1 MEMVGAV
8 MPFVVA
14 GLVLVGVLCLIDMLL
29 TFAVLRRLREHT
41 ARLAEIPDFTMNSG
55 PEYAA
60 KFAGRPLPAF
70 SARAIDGAEVSTPS
84 LTGRPGLV
92 AVFSAGC
99 GPCRDQYPV
108 FADWA
113 GVADANAMALVTGPD
128 GREAAEMTGRLAGV
142 SVVVAGAEA
151 DTLADTLG
159 VTVFPT
165 FLQLDDAGVVVK
177 AETNLSMMPIVDP
190 AELARR

>member
-1 MEMVGAV
+1 

-29 TFAVLRRLREHT
+29 TFAVLRRLREHS
-41 ARLAEIPDFTMNSG
+41 ARLAEIPEFTMNGG
-55 PEYAA
+55 PEYSA
-60 KFAGRPLPAF
+60 KFAGLPLPEF
-70 SARAIDGAEVSTPS
+70 SARAVDGAEVSTPS
-84 LTGRPGLV
+84 MRGRPGLV

-108 FADWA
+108 FAAWA
-113 GVADANAMALVTGPD
+113 GVADANAMALVTGAD
-128 GREAAEMTGRLAGV
+128 STEAAEMTGRLADV

-151 DTLADTLG
+151 DALADRLG

-165 FLQLDDAGVVVK
+165 FLQVDDAGVVVK
-177 AETNLSMMPIVDP
+177 AETNLSMIPIVDP
-190 AELARR
+190 AEMARR